1 MLKNSLSFYLV
12 IIIISLITNS
22 VKATEKIAFI
32 DLNAI
37 FDNSAAGKKINS
49 QVKEKQ
55 KKINVSLKKF
65 QETFKSDREK
75 LKTQKNV
82 LSKEE
87 YKKKFL
93 KLEQD
98 LKEFNFSIK
107 KRNDELANFQI
118 KTRAEFFDKIR
129 PILEEYSK
137 QNGIS
142 IILKKENILI
152 GKTNLDISKNILD
165 IFDKQ
170 VKKISV
176 N

>member
-1 MLKNSLSFYLV
+1 M
-12 IIIISLITNS
+12 
-22 VKATEKIAFI
+22 
-32 DLNAI
+32 
-37 FDNSAAGKKINS
+37 
-49 QVKEKQ
+49 
-55 KKINVSLKKF
+55 
-65 QETFKSDREK
+65 
-75 LKTQKNV
+75 
-82 LSKEE
+82 
-87 YKKKFL
+87 
-93 KLEQD
+93 
-98 LKEFNFSIK
+98 KEFNFSMK
-107 KRNDELANFQI
+107 KRNDELTNFQI
-118 KTRAEFFDKIR
+118 KTRAEFFDKLR

>member
-1 MLKNSLSFYLV
+1 MLKNFLNYYL
-12 IIIISLITNS
+12 IITIISLTTNS
-22 VKATEKIAFI
+22 VNALEKIAFI

-37 FDNSAAGKKINS
+37 FDNSTAGKKINN
-49 QVKEKQ
+49 QVIEKQ
-55 KKINVSLKKF
+55 KKINDSISKF

-93 KLEQD
+93 KLDQE

-107 KRNDELANFQI
+107 KRNDELTNFQI
-118 KTRAEFFDKIR
+118 RIRAEFFNKLR

-137 QNGIS
+137 QNQIS

-165 IFDKQ
+165 MFDKQ
-170 VKKISV
+170 VKKISI

>member
-82 LSKEE
+82 LSEEE
-87 YKKKFL
+87 YKKKFME
-93 KLEQD
+93 LEKNFNEYNSIINKKNLD
-98 LKEFNFSIK
+98 LKNFKTKVRVEFSKNL
-107 KRNDELANFQI
+107 NN
-118 KTRAEFFDKIR
+118 
-129 PILEEYSK
+129 ILEDYSK
-137 QNGIS
+137 KNSIS
-142 IILKKENILI
+142 MILKKENILI
-152 GKTNLDISKNILD
+152 GKTNLDATREVLDLFNNNI
-165 IFDKQ
+165 
-170 VKKISV
+170 KKISV
-176 N
+176 K